1 MSYIH
6 VLLEYLIGQ
15 FPCLQG
21 CRLVYDP
28 ASKTLYV
35 DCQHLNIHEFMVK
48 EIETISLLDIGVA
61 HFIITVPNAT
71 DIVRD

>member
-1 MSYIH
+1 MSYIQ
-6 VLLEYLIGQ
+6 VLREYLISQ
-15 FPCLQG
+15 FPCLKG
-21 CRLVYDP
+21 CQLQYDP
-28 ASKTLYV
+28 GPKTLYV
-35 DCQHLNIHEFMVK
+35 DCQHLTIQEFIVK

>member
-21 CRLVYDP
+21 CQLQYEP
-28 ASKTLYV
+28 SSKTLYV
-35 DCQHLNIHEFMVK
+35 DCQHLTIQEFVVK
-48 EIETISLLDIGVA
+48 EIETISLLDIGVS
-61 HFIITVPNAT
+61 HYIITVPQAT